1 MLELMKEKGNKKS
14 SGRRET
20 QNKRLKAWR
29 RRVERVRQG
38 QRGEREQNDKLY
50 YNFFSV
56 ITTFYLCEN
65 SNQQVR
71 KLKLCPL

>member
-29 RRVERVRQG
+29 RRAERVRQG
-38 QRGEREQNDKLY
+38 QRGEREQM
-50 YNFFSV
+50 NF
-56 ITTFYLCEN
+56 TRTFFL
-65 SNQQVR
+65 
-71 KLKLCPL
+71 